1 MMVTRR
7 QSRKLPGVEL
17 RWPDYG
23 LVDHWVSE
31 CLVSEAPPTR
41 QLLLIPMNEAL
52 RLNRN
57 NWKKTYRPFPQ
68 VDLSRH
74 RSRLH
79 LRLMPRMTREQKRT
93 KQTRL
98 HLRLPD
104 LVELTVD
111 LLPLNQPTLQ
121 HLHLPVERSL
131 PLSPLVEMKWKKAT
145 MLHHHHR
152 DLPSHPLSLR
162 ALWVAHPPLR
172 PIGDQ
177 VKCSR
182 GHRWISPQSHLHH
195 RQSKGK

>member
-1 MMVTRR
+1 METRR
-7 QSRKLPGVEL
+7 QSRKLLGDEL
-17 RWPDYG
+17 LWPDFG
-23 LVDHWVSE
+23 LEDHWVSE
-31 CLVSEAPPTR
+31 CLVSEGPPTR
-41 QLLLIPMNEAL
+41 QLLPIPMNEAL

-57 NWKKTYRPFPQ
+57 NWKTMHHPFPQ

-79 LRLMPRMTREQKRT
+79 LSTMPRTTREQKRT

-104 LVELTVD
+104 RVELIVEQQ
-111 LLPLNQPTLQ
+111 PLNQPILQ

-152 DLPSHPLSLR
+152 DLPSRPLSLR
-162 ALWVAHPPLR
+162 ALWVAHLPLL

-182 GHRWISPQSHLHH
+182 EHRWIRLQSRLHH
-195 RQSKGK
+195 RQSKGR